1 MSKNYFL
8 FKTLIL
14 LLVVSC
20 NSNKISD
27 FEFSVKGK
35 ATGVVDGVRVYL
47 KMSENGQKGRVTD
60 TAIVSNGY
68 FEFKGTIEA
77 PEMRILTIDGVLGQS
92 ALVLESG
99 EITANIFKDSIQKSE
114 IIGGKNNSIFTKYK
128 EGYQNLVTNMTDL
141 RQEYMTNRNNPV
153 IVKELQSKNLILR
166 EKMKNFGLD
175 FLIDNPNSDFSLML
189 LDGVTGQKGFDV
201 DLAKLVLESMSQDLL
216 NKENNKLIVQNI
228 KQKITIASK
237 SDGLNIGS
245 KVPNFS
251 APTPTGEMITL
262 DEILGKVTILDFW
275 ASWCKPCRVENPNFV
290 KLYDEYHEKGLEII
304 SVSLDRSDQKQRWI
318 DAIEKDR
325 LSWYNVSNLKFWRDP
340 VAQLYNISSIPA
352 TFILDDKGKLIASRL
367 RGAELVNKIEAL
379 LGD

>member
-14 LLVVSC
+14 LLIVSC

-27 FEFSVKGK
+27 FEFSIKGK

-128 EGYQNLVTNMTDL
+128 EGYQNLVTNMNDL

-189 LDGVTGQKGFDV
+189 LDGVTAQKGFDV

-216 NKENNKLIVQNI
+216 NKESNKLIVQNI

-379 LGD
+379 LGN

>member
-14 LLVVSC
+14 LLIVSC

-27 FEFSVKGK
+27 FEFSIKGK

-128 EGYQNLVTNMTDL
+128 EGYQNLVTNMNDL

-189 LDGVTGQKGFDV
+189 LDGVTAQKGFDV

-216 NKENNKLIVQNI
+216 NKESNKLIVQNI
-228 KQKITIASK
+228 KQKIRTASK

-379 LGD
+379 LGN

>member
-1 MSKNYFL
+1 MFKNYFL
-8 FKTLIL
+8 FKALTL
-14 LLVVSC
+14 LLIVSC
-20 NSNKISD
+20 NSKKISD
-27 FEFSVKGK
+27 FEFLVKGK

-114 IIGGKNNSIFTKYK
+114 IIGGENNSIFTKYK

-166 EKMKNFGLD
+166 QKMKNFGLN
-175 FLIDNPNSDFSLML
+175 FLLENPNSDFSLML
-189 LDGVTGQKGFDV
+189 LDGVTGQKGFDI

-216 NKENNKLIVQNI
+216 NKESNRLLVQNI

-275 ASWCKPCRVENPNFV
+275 ASWCKPCRIENPNFV

-367 RGAELVNKIEAL
+367 RGAELINKIEAL
-379 LGD
+379 LAN

>member
-14 LLVVSC
+14 LLIVSC

-175 FLIDNPNSDFSLML
+175 FLIENPNSDFSLML

-216 NKENNKLIVQNI
+216 NKESNKLIVQNI
-228 KQKITIASK
+228 KQKITIAFK

-275 ASWCKPCRVENPNFV
+275 ASWCKPCRLENPNFV

-379 LGD
+379 LGN

>member
-1 MSKNYFL
+1 MSKNYFP

-14 LLVVSC
+14 LLIVSC

-27 FEFSVKGK
+27 FEFSIKGK

-128 EGYQNLVTNMTDL
+128 EGYQNLVTNMNDL

-189 LDGVTGQKGFDV
+189 LDGVTAQKGFDV

-216 NKENNKLIVQNI
+216 NKESNKLIVQNI

-379 LGD
+379 LGN

>member
-175 FLIDNPNSDFSLML
+175 FLIENPNSDFSLML

-216 NKENNKLIVQNI
+216 NKEYNKLIVQNI
-228 KQKITIASK
+228 KQKITIESK

-379 LGD
+379 LGN

>member
-166 EKMKNFGLD
+166 EKMKNFGLE
-175 FLIDNPNSDFSLML
+175 FLIENPNSDFSLML

-275 ASWCKPCRVENPNFV
+275 ASWCKPCRLENPNFV

>member
-14 LLVVSC
+14 LLIVSC

-27 FEFSVKGK
+27 FEFSIKGK

-128 EGYQNLVTNMTDL
+128 EGYQNLVTNMNDL

-189 LDGVTGQKGFDV
+189 LDGVTAQKGFDV

-216 NKENNKLIVQNI
+216 NKESNKLIVQNI
-228 KQKITIASK
+228 KQKIRTASK

-251 APTPTGEMITL
+251 APTPNGEMITL

-379 LGD
+379 LGN

>member
-1 MSKNYFL
+1 MFKNYFL
-8 FKTLIL
+8 FKALIL
-14 LLVVSC
+14 LLIVSC
-20 NSNKISD
+20 KSNEISD
-27 FEFSVKGK
+27 FEFLVKGK

-47 KMSENGQKGRVTD
+47 KMSENGPKGRVTD

-77 PEMRILTIDGVLGQS
+77 PEMRILTIDGILGQS

-216 NKENNKLIVQNI
+216 NKESNKLIVQNI

-275 ASWCKPCRVENPNFV
+275 ASWCKPCRLENPNFV

-379 LGD
+379 LGN

>member
-14 LLVVSC
+14 LLIVSC

-175 FLIDNPNSDFSLML
+175 FLIENPNSDFSLML

-216 NKENNKLIVQNI
+216 NKESNKLIVQNI
-228 KQKITIASK
+228 KQKITIAFK

-262 DEILGKVTILDFW
+262 NEILGKVTILDFW
-275 ASWCKPCRVENPNFV
+275 ASWCKPCRLENPNFV

-379 LGD
+379 LGN

>member
-1 MSKNYFL
+1 MFKNYFL
-8 FKTLIL
+8 LKALTL
-14 LLVVSC
+14 LLIVSC

-27 FEFSVKGK
+27 FEFLVKGK

-166 EKMKNFGLD
+166 EKMKNFGLN
-175 FLIDNPNSDFSLML
+175 FLLENPNSDFSLML
-189 LDGVTGQKGFDV
+189 LDGVTGQKGFDI

-216 NKENNKLIVQNI
+216 NKESNRLLVQNI

-275 ASWCKPCRVENPNFV
+275 ASWCMPCRREMPSLEKLTQKYPEIKVYAINMEKPN
-290 KLYDEYHEKGLEII
+290 KLVARDFFQSIG
-304 SVSLDRSDQKQRWI
+304 VASLDIYFDPDFKLVKQFKMRGLPISILI
-318 DAIEKDR
+318 DKNGKEFGRVVGEIDFMNKDFIE
-325 LSWYNVSNLKFWRDP
+325 LLKR
-340 VAQLYNISSIPA
+340 YI
-352 TFILDDKGKLIASRL
+352 
-367 RGAELVNKIEAL
+367 
-379 LGD
+379 